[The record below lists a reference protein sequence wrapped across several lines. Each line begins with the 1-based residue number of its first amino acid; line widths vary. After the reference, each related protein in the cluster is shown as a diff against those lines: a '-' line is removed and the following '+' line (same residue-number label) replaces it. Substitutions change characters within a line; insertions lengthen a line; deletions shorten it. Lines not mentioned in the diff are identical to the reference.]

1 MAAPKPLTPDQLYR
15 KCDFGKLVFETTHDL
30 EPLEG
35 LLGQPR
41 AVAAVEFGIGIERD
55 GYNIFAF
62 GPPGTGK
69 HTAVQQYLERKAAG
83 DETPGDLCYV
93 NNFEEQHRPKLLQ
106 LPTGRGGE
114 LRRAMER
121 LVDELTT
128 GLQSAL
134 DSEEYQTQRQ
144 VLEEQFNER
153 QAKALAELG
162 DEAGKQGLA
171 LLRTPAGMA
180 FAPVQDD
187 EILSPEEFSK
197 LPEED
202 REQLEKDIDSFKEKL
217 QKVLRQFPR
226 WQREARE
233 RLRKLNLEVSRFAI
247 QPLIDELRE
256 QFTGLDDVQIYLDAV
271 EDDVLENAG
280 RLVGQDKSPAQALMQ
295 ALGGGEETDQPSLRR
310 YRVNVLVDHHDTE
323 GAPVVYEDNPTYQ
336 NLVGRVEHISQMG
349 ALVTDFNLIK
359 AGALH
364 RATGGYLL
372 VDALKLLGLPYAYE
386 GLKRAMQ
393 SKQIKIES
401 IGEALSL
408 TSTYSLE
415 PEPVDLE
422 GKIVLLGDS
431 TVYYLLSAYDPEFSE
446 LFKVAADFAGQLEW
460 SPENQALYA
469 RLIAKLVRE
478 DELRPLDREAVA
490 RVIEH
495 SARML
500 EDSEK
505 ISLLMSRIF
514 DLLREA
520 DYWAGQAER
529 DVVTTEDVQKAIDAG
544 IFRLDRYRE
553 RIQEEIDRGTLLLD
567 TSGAK
572 VGQVNGLSVYQLGDF
587 AFGRPSRIT
596 ARVRLGKGEVLDIE
610 REVELS
616 GPIHSKGV
624 LILGGFL
631 GARYAPEVP
640 LSLSASLVFEQSYGG
655 VDGDS
660 ASSAELYAL
669 LSAIAEVPI
678 KQTFAVTGSVNQRGE
693 VQAIGGANEK
703 IEGFFDVCTARGL
716 DGEQGVLIPAANVKH
731 LMLREDVVE
740 AVAQGK
746 FNIYAVETVDQGIEI
761 LTGKSAGERDGDGE
775 YPEDSINRLVE
786 DRLIDLAETAQEFSG
801 PPEKDEEEE
810 EPKPKPETKKEG
822 S

>member
-1 MAAPKPLTPDQLYR
+1 VAIPKPLAPDQLYR
-15 KCDFGKLVFETTHDL
+15 KCDFGELAFETTHDL

-55 GYNIFAF
+55 GFNIFAF

-69 HTAVQQYLERKAAG
+69 HTAVLQYLERKAAG
-83 DETPGDLCYV
+83 NATPPDICYV
-93 NNFEEQHRPKLLQ
+93 NNFEEAHRPKLLQ
-106 LPTGRGGE
+106 LPAGRGSE

-128 GLQSAL
+128 ALQAAL
-134 DSEEYQTQRQ
+134 DSEEYQTRRQ

-153 QAKALAELG
+153 QSKALSELG
-162 DEAGKQGLA
+162 DEAGEQGLA
-171 LLRTPAGMA
+171 FLRTPSGMA
-180 FAPVQDD
+180 FAPVRDD
-187 EILSPEEFSK
+187 EILSPEEFQK
-197 LPEED
+197 LPNGE
-202 REQLEKDIDSFKEKL
+202 RKKLEKEIDTFKEKL
-217 QKVLRQFPR
+217 QKVILQFPR

-233 RLRKLNLEVSRFAI
+233 HLRKLNLEVSRFAV

-256 QFTGLDDVQIYLDAV
+256 QFTGLDDVQVFLDAV
-271 EDDVLENAG
+271 EDDVLENAE
-280 RLVGQDKSPAQALMQ
+280 RLGGSQEQSPAQALLQAMGGAQ
-295 ALGGGEETDQPSLRR
+295 ETEKPALGR
-310 YRVNVLVDHHDTE
+310 YRVNVLVDHAETK
-323 GAPVVYEDNPTYQ
+323 GAPVVYVDNPTYR
-336 NLVGRVEHISQMG
+336 NLVGRVEHIAQMG

-372 VDALKLLGLPYAYE
+372 VDALKLLSLPYAYE

-408 TSTYSLE
+408 TTAYSLE
-415 PEPVDLE
+415 PEPVGLE

-431 TVYYLLSAYDPEFSE
+431 TVYYLLSAHDPEFGE
-446 LFKVAADFAGQLEW
+446 LFKVAADFAGQLDW
-460 SPENQALYA
+460 SAENQGLYA

-478 DELRPLDREAVA
+478 DGLKPLDRAAVG
-490 RVIEH
+490 RVVEH

-505 ISLLMSRIF
+505 ISLLMSRVF

-520 DYWAGQAER
+520 DYWAGQAGR
-529 DVVTTEDVQKAIDAG
+529 DVVTAEDIQRAIDAG
-544 IFRLDRYRE
+544 IFRLDRYRD
-553 RIQEEIDRGTLLLD
+553 RIQEEIDRGTLLVD
-567 TSGAK
+567 TAGAK
-572 VGQVNGLSVYQLGDF
+572 IGQVNGLSVYEVGDF
-587 AFGRPSRIT
+587 AFGRPTRIT
-596 ARVRLGKGEVLDIE
+596 ARVRLGKGEVIDIE

-624 LILGGFL
+624 LILSGFL
-631 GARYAPEVP
+631 GARYAPDVP

-660 ASSAELYAL
+660 ASSTELYAL
-669 LSAIAEVPI
+669 LSAISGVPI

-703 IEGFFDVCTARGL
+703 IEGFFDVCMARGL
-716 DGEQGVLIPAANVKH
+716 DGEQGVLIPASNVKH

-746 FNIYAVETVDQGIEI
+746 FHIYAVETVDQGIEI
-761 LTGKSAGERDGDGE
+761 LTGRPAGERDDEGV
-775 YPEDSINRLVE
+775 YAEDTINRLVE
-786 DRLIDLAETAQEFSG
+786 DRLIELAEKAQEFSG
-801 PPEKDEEEE
+801 PPEKDEPEEA
-810 EPKPKPETKKEG
+810 ETKSEQREN
-822 S
+822 

>member
-1 MAAPKPLTPDQLYR
+1 VAIPKPLEPKQLFR
-15 KCDFGKLVFETTHDL
+15 KCDLGELAFETTHDL

-69 HTAVQQYLERKAAG
+69 HTAVLQYLEHKAAG
-83 DETPGDLCYV
+83 NETPPDICYV
-93 NNFEEQHRPKLLQ
+93 NNFEESHRPKLLQ
-106 LPTGRGGE
+106 MPAGRGNE

-128 GLQSAL
+128 ALQAAL

-153 QAKALAELG
+153 QAKALSELG
-162 DEAGKQGLA
+162 EEAGEQGLA
-171 LLRTPAGMA
+171 FLRTPAGMA

-187 EILSPEEFSK
+187 EVLSPEDFQK
-197 LPEED
+197 LPEKE
-202 REQLEKDIDSFKEKL
+202 REKLEKEIDTFKEKL
-217 QKVLRQFPR
+217 QKVLRQLPR
-226 WQREARE
+226 WQRAARK
-233 RLRKLNLEVSRFAI
+233 RLRKLNLEVSRFAA

-256 QFTGLDDVQIYLDAV
+256 QFTGLDEVQVFLDAV

-280 RLVGQDKSPAQALMQ
+280 RLVGSQEQSPAQALLK
-295 ALGGGEETDQPSLRR
+295 ALGGGQEAEKPSLGR
-310 YRVNVLVDHHDTE
+310 YRVNVLVDHAETK

-336 NLVGRVEHISQMG
+336 NLVGRVEHIAQMG
-349 ALVTDFNLIK
+349 VLFTDFNLIK

-372 VDALKLLGLPYAYE
+372 VDALKLLSLPYAYE

-408 TSTYSLE
+408 TTTYSLE
-415 PEPVDLE
+415 PEPVSLE

-446 LFKVAADFAGQLEW
+446 LFKVAADFSRQLDW
-460 SPENQALYA
+460 SAENQGLYA

-478 DELRPLDREAVA
+478 DDLKPLDREAVG

-520 DYWAGQAER
+520 DYWAGQAGR
-529 DVVTTEDVQKAIDAG
+529 DVVTAEDVQRAIDAG
-544 IFRLDRYRE
+544 IFRLDRYRD
-553 RIQEEIDRGTLLLD
+553 RIQEEIDRGILLLD
-567 TSGAK
+567 TAGAK
-572 VGQVNGLSVYQLGDF
+572 IGQVNGLSVYELGDF
-587 AFGRPSRIT
+587 AFGRPTRIT
-596 ARVRLGKGEVLDIE
+596 ARVRLGKGEVIDIE

-624 LILGGFL
+624 LILSGFL
-631 GARYAPEVP
+631 GARYAADVP

-660 ASSAELYAL
+660 ASSTELYAL
-669 LSAIAEVPI
+669 LSAISGVPI
-678 KQTFAVTGSVNQRGE
+678 KQTLAVTGSVNQRGE

-703 IEGFFDVCTARGL
+703 IEGFFDVCVARGL

-731 LMLREDVVE
+731 LMLREDVVD

-746 FNIYAVETVDQGIEI
+746 FHIYAVDTVDQGIEI
-761 LTGKSAGERDGDGE
+761 LTGRPAGERDDEGV

-786 DRLIDLAETAQEFSG
+786 DRLIELAVKAQEFSA

-810 EPKPKPETKKEG
+810 EAEPETEKKG

>member
-1 MAAPKPLTPDQLYR
+1 MRRPASR
-15 KCDFGKLVFETTHDL
+15 
-30 EPLEG
+30 G
-35 LLGQPR
+35 LP
-41 AVAAVEFGIGIERD
+41 F
-55 GYNIFAF
+55 
-62 GPPGTGK
+62 
-69 HTAVQQYLERKAAG
+69 
-83 DETPGDLCYV
+83 
-93 NNFEEQHRPKLLQ
+93 
-106 LPTGRGGE
+106 
-114 LRRAMER
+114 
-121 LVDELTT
+121 
-128 GLQSAL
+128 
-134 DSEEYQTQRQ
+134 
-144 VLEEQFNER
+144 
-153 QAKALAELG
+153 
-162 DEAGKQGLA
+162 
-171 LLRTPAGMA
+171 LRTPAGMA

-187 EILSPEEFSK
+187 EILSPEEFQK
-197 LPEED
+197 LPDKE
-202 REQLEKDIDSFKEKL
+202 RQKLEKEIDTFKEKL
-217 QKVLRQFPR
+217 QKVLLQFPR

-233 RLRKLNLEVSRFAI
+233 RLRKLNLEVSRFAA

-256 QFTGLDDVQIYLDAV
+256 QFTGLDAVQVFLDAV

-280 RLVGQDKSPAQALMQ
+280 RLVGSQEQSPAQALMQ
-295 ALGGGEETDQPSLRR
+295 ALGGGQEAEKPSLGR
-310 YRVNVLVDHHDTE
+310 YRVNVLVDHKETQ

-336 NLVGRVEHISQMG
+336 NLVGRVEHIAKMG

-372 VDALKLLGLPYAYE
+372 VDALKLLSLPYAYE

-408 TSTYSLE
+408 TTTYSLE
-415 PEPVDLE
+415 PEPVGLE

-446 LFKVAADFAGQLEW
+446 LFKVAADFTGQLDW
-460 SPENQALYA
+460 SIENLRLYA

-478 DELRPLDREAVA
+478 DDLKPLDREAVG

-520 DYWAGQAER
+520 DYWAGQAGR
-529 DVVTTEDVQKAIDAG
+529 DVVTTGDVQRAIDAG
-544 IFRLDRYRE
+544 VFRLDRYRD

-567 TSGAK
+567 TAGAK
-572 VGQVNGLSVYQLGDF
+572 IGQVNGLSVYELGDF
-587 AFGRPSRIT
+587 AFGRPTRIT

-624 LILGGFL
+624 LILSGFL
-631 GARYAPEVP
+631 GARYAPDVP

-660 ASSAELYAL
+660 ASSTELYAL
-669 LSAIAEVPI
+669 LSAISGVPI

-703 IEGFFDVCTARGL
+703 IEGFFDVCVARGL
-716 DGEQGVLIPAANVKH
+716 DGEQGVLIPASNVKH
-731 LMLREDVVE
+731 LMLRQDVVD
-740 AVAQGK
+740 AVAEGK
-746 FNIYAVETVDQGIEI
+746 FHIYAVETVDQGIEI
-761 LTGKSAGERDGDGE
+761 LTGRPAGERDDEGV

-786 DRLIDLAETAQEFSG
+786 DRLIELGRQGAGVLLATRKRRGGRGSRAG
-801 PPEKDEEEE
+801 DPEEEKLIASKRGL
-810 EPKPKPETKKEG
+810 PASNPQKHQ
-822 S
+822 

>member
-1 MAAPKPLTPDQLYR
+1 SD
-15 KCDFGKLVFETTHDL
+15 
-30 EPLEG
+30 
-35 LLGQPR
+35 
-41 AVAAVEFGIGIERD
+41 I
-55 GYNIFAF
+55 
-62 GPPGTGK
+62 
-69 HTAVQQYLERKAAG
+69 
-83 DETPGDLCYV
+83 CYV
-93 NNFEEQHRPKLLQ
+93 NNFEESHRPKLLQ
-106 LPTGRGGE
+106 PPAGRGSE

-128 GLQSAL
+128 ALQTAL

-144 VLEEQFNER
+144 VLEEKFNER
-153 QAKALAELG
+153 QTKALAELG
-162 DEAGKQGLA
+162 EEAGEQGLA
-171 LLRTPAGMA
+171 FLRTPAGMA

-187 EILSPEEFSK
+187 EILSPEEFQK
-197 LPEED
+197 LPEKE
-202 REQLEKDIDSFKEKL
+202 REKVEKEIDTLKEKL
-217 QKVLRQFPR
+217 QKVLLHFPR
-226 WQREARE
+226 WQRDARE
-233 RLRKLNLEVSRFAI
+233 RLRKLNLEVSRFAV

-256 QFTGLDDVQIYLDAV
+256 QFTGLDDVQVFLDAV

-280 RLVGQDKSPAQALMQ
+280 RLVGGQDQSPAQALLK
-295 ALGGGEETDQPSLRR
+295 ALGGGQEAEKPSLGR
-310 YRVNVLVDHHDTE
+310 YRVNVLVDHNETK

-336 NLVGRVEHISQMG
+336 NLVGRVEHIAQMG

-372 VDALKLLGLPYAYE
+372 VNALKLLSLPYAYD

-408 TSTYSLE
+408 TTTYSLE
-415 PEPVDLE
+415 PEPVGLE

-431 TVYYLLSAYDPEFSE
+431 TVYYLLSAYDPEFGE
-446 LFKVAADFAGQLEW
+446 LFKVAADFAGQLDW
-460 SPENQALYA
+460 SSENQGLYA

-478 DELRPLDREAVA
+478 DDLKPLDREAVG

-520 DYWAGQAER
+520 DYWAGQAGR
-529 DVVTTEDVQKAIDAG
+529 DVVTAEDVQRAIDAG
-544 IFRLDRYRE
+544 IFRLDRYRD

-567 TSGAK
+567 TAGAK
-572 VGQVNGLSVYQLGDF
+572 IGQVNGLSVYEVGDF
-587 AFGRPSRIT
+587 AFGRPTRIT
-596 ARVRLGKGEVLDIE
+596 ARVRLGKGEVIDIE

-624 LILGGFL
+624 LILSGFL
-631 GARYAPEVP
+631 GARYAPDVP

-660 ASSAELYAL
+660 ASSTELYAL
-669 LSAIAEVPI
+669 LSAISGVPI

-703 IEGFFDVCTARGL
+703 IEGFFDVCMARGL
-716 DGEQGVLIPAANVKH
+716 DGEQGVLIPASNVKH
-731 LMLREDVVE
+731 LMLREDVVD

-746 FNIYAVETVDQGIEI
+746 FHIYAVETVDQGIEI
-761 LTGKSAGERDGDGE
+761 LTGRRAGERDDEGV
-775 YPEDSINRLVE
+775 YPDDSINRLVE
-786 DRLIDLAETAQEFSG
+786 DRLIELAVKAQEFSA
-801 PPEKDEEEE
+801 PPEKEEEE
-810 EPKPKPETKKEG
+810 EAETEKKG

>member
-1 MAAPKPLTPDQLYR
+1 MSIPKPLEPDQLFR
-15 KCDFGKLVFETTHDL
+15 KCDLGELAFETTHDL

-69 HTAVQQYLERKAAG
+69 HTAVLQYLERKAAG
-83 DETPGDLCYV
+83 NETPSDICYV
-93 NNFEEQHRPKLLQ
+93 NNFEESHRPKMLQ
-106 LPTGRGGE
+106 LPAGRGGE

-128 GLQSAL
+128 ALQAAL

-144 VLEEQFNER
+144 GLEEQFNER
-153 QAKALAELG
+153 QTKALSELA
-162 DEAGKQGLA
+162 DEAGEQGLA
-171 LLRTPAGMA
+171 FLRTAAGMA

-187 EILSPEEFSK
+187 EILSPEEFQK
-197 LPEED
+197 LPDKE
-202 REQLEKDIDSFKEKL
+202 RQKLEQEIDTFKEKL
-217 QKVLRQFPR
+217 QKVLLQFPR

-233 RLRKLNLEVSRFAI
+233 RLRKLNLEVSRFAA

-256 QFTGLDDVQIYLDAV
+256 QFTGLDAVQVFLDAV

-280 RLVGQDKSPAQALMQ
+280 RLVGGQEQSPAQALMQ
-295 ALGGGEETDQPSLRR
+295 ALGGGQETEKPSLGR
-310 YRVNVLVDHHDTE
+310 YRVNVLVDHKETQ

-336 NLVGRVEHISQMG
+336 NLVGRVEHIAKMG

-372 VDALKLLGLPYAYE
+372 VDALKLLSLPYAYE

-408 TSTYSLE
+408 TTTYSLE
-415 PEPVDLE
+415 PEPVGLA

-446 LFKVAADFAGQLEW
+446 LFKVAADFTGQLDW
-460 SPENQALYA
+460 SIENLRLYA

-478 DELRPLDREAVA
+478 DELKPLDREAVG

-520 DYWAGQAER
+520 DYWAGQAGRE
-529 DVVTTEDVQKAIDAG
+529 VVTTGDIQRAIDAG
-544 IFRLDRYRE
+544 IFRLDRYRD

-567 TSGAK
+567 TAGAK
-572 VGQVNGLSVYQLGDF
+572 IGQVNGLSVYELGDF
-587 AFGRPSRIT
+587 AFGRPTRIT

-624 LILGGFL
+624 LILSGFL
-631 GARYAPEVP
+631 GARYAPDVP
-640 LSLSASLVFEQSYGG
+640 LSLAASLVFEQSYGG

-660 ASSAELYAL
+660 ASSTELYAL
-669 LSAIAEVPI
+669 LSAISGVPI

-703 IEGFFDVCTARGL
+703 IEGFYDVCVARGL
-716 DGEQGVLIPAANVKH
+716 DGEQGVLIPASNVKH
-731 LMLREDVVE
+731 LMLRQDVVD

-746 FNIYAVETVDQGIEI
+746 FHIYAVETVDQGIEI
-761 LTGKSAGERDGDGE
+761 LTGRPAGERDSEGN

-786 DRLIDLAETAQEFSG
+786 DRLIELAVTAQEFSA
-801 PPEKDEEEE
+801 PPEKEEEE
-810 EPKPKPETKKEG
+810 EAEQQTEKKK